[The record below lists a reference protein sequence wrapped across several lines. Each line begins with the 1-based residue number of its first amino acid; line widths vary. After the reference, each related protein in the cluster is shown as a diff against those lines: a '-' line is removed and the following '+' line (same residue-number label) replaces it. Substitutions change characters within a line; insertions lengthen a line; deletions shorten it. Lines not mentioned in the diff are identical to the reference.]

1 MHAMHAKNK
10 IDINFYKFKLKFKNS
25 HQGKFIY
32 SKIYIIYYIIP
43 HAYRT
48 IIIIIIREF
57 RKKYPV
63 NVKVQLSIII
73 IKLFSII
80 LK

>member
-10 IDINFYKFKLKFKNS
+10 IDINFYKFKFKFKNS

-32 SKIYIIYYIIP
+32 SKIYIIYIVP

-48 IIIIIIREF
+48 IIIIHEF
-57 RKKYPV
+57 GKKYPI
-63 NVKVQLSIII
+63 NVEVQLSIII

-80 LK
+80 SK